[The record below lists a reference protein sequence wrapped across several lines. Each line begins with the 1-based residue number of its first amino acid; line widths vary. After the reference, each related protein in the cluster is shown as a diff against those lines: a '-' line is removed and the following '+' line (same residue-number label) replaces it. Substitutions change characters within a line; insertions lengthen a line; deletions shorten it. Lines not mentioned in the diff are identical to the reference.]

1 MIAPTKGNQGMDAVR
16 SGALDVRI
24 GIRVKNCN
32 APNTTD
38 PRSLVAEPFTKSGD
52 LGDASTSHCDQGDS
66 RHRPTAFAESHVE
79 IQ

>member
-1 MIAPTKGNQGMDAVR
+1 MIAPTKGNQGMEVVR
-16 SGALDVRI
+16 SGAREVRI

-32 APNTTD
+32 APNITY

-52 LGDASTSHCDQGDS
+52 LGDAGTSHCDQRNR
-66 RHRPTAFAESHVE
+66 RHRPAALTESHIE